1 MFDHEGFQGSPEP
14 PRPTLFQRLKSVVS
28 SHLDSKATNSASA
41 GALEPKE
48 RYNDLVIQDIRR
60 VIGAIF
66 TIMVAAGAYL
76 MSHDL
81 SVVVALRNID
91 FSSLTFS
98 ATTLVTF
105 LEYWNSFAIL
115 ISAGAIPICILSI
128 LLFNCKLRQHKRR
141 SENEEDQYKFVV
153 AQERAIAQ
161 TEAMARVDKDK
172 ADADAAK
179 ARAQR
184 ELAEEQKAK
193 AATKT
198 QEALA
203 VLLESL
209 NNAAVP
215 SFTDAA
221 QSISGAA
228 QAFGDYYKLKT
239 EQLKAN
245 SVKAKAEAEKAAEVK
260 ATND

>member
-1 MFDHEGFQGSPEP
+1 MCDNEGVQGSPEP
-14 PRPTLFQRLKSVVS
+14 QRPTLVQRLKSFVS
-28 SHLDSKATNSASA
+28 SHFDSKATNSA
-41 GALEPKE
+41 GVLEPKE
-48 RYNDLVIQDIRR
+48 RHNDLVIQDVRR

-141 SENEEDQYKFVV
+141 SKSEEDQYKFVV
-153 AQERAIAQ
+153 VQERAIAQ
-161 TEAMARVDKDK
+161 TETMARVDKDK
-172 ADADAAK
+172 ADADAAQ

-184 ELAEEQKAK
+184 ELAEAQKAK
-193 AATKT
+193 AETKT

-245 SVKAKAEAEKAAEVK
+245 SVKAKAEAEKAVEVK